1 VVTEYVLA
9 RGGGAPWIGPA
20 VRAALFTAVGVV
32 LIVVGARRRLART
45 RWAREDDRRLL
56 HSDVPAPSDEH
67 RAPAPGSGGTWLII
81 AGAALG
87 FIGLLHIL
95 DLVATLHVSGVI

>member
-1 VVTEYVLA
+1 MVEYVLA
-9 RGGGAPWIGPA
+9 QGGGAPWIGPT

-32 LIVVGARRRLART
+32 LIVVGARRRLARA
-45 RWAREDDRRLL
+45 RWVREDDLRLL
-56 HSDVPAPSDEH
+56 QSDVPAPSDEH

>member
-1 VVTEYVLA
+1 MVEYVLA
-9 RGGGAPWIGPA
+9 QGGGAPWIGPT

-32 LIVVGARRRLART
+32 LIVVGARRRLARA
-45 RWAREDDRRLL
+45 RWVREDDLRLL